1 MKASRFSGV
10 LGLGLVGALAAA
22 CSVQPGSIGASAS
35 GPAATV
41 SPTAAATGYG
51 GRPIDPS
58 LAPVSASHPSA
69 AAAAALESCG
79 VPSPYPINQVVGMA
93 LISRARD
100 LPRYVGLPDFQWEIQ
115 NDDPAWVIQF
125 QGPIA
130 QPLISQTWTDPICVR
145 FKAKSVN
152 SGFFAA
158 QPAMPVPGITPVPGI
173 APTLALPP
181 LAP

>member
-1 MKASRFSGV
+1 MKPRRLSGV
-10 LGLGLVGALAAA
+10 VGLGLVGALAAA
-22 CSVQPGSIGASAS
+22 CSVQSGSIRASAS
-35 GPAATV
+35 APPTTV

-51 GRPIDPS
+51 GRPIDAS
-58 LAPVSASHPSA
+58 LTPVSASHPSP

-93 LISRARD
+93 LISRARE
-100 LPRYVGLPDFQWEIQ
+100 LPKYVGLPDFQLEIQ

-130 QPLISQTWTDPICVR
+130 QPWIAEIWTDPICVR
-145 FKAKSVN
+145 FKARSVN
-152 SGFFAA
+152 SGYFAA
-158 QPAMPVPGITPVPGI
+158 QPAMPVAGITPDPGI